1 METGYRLSSVGSLD
15 SRSGLV
21 HFTLMVKVF
30 PLASLKNDKLG
41 DYGSWIPTFVGRDW
55 SVWIGFSM
63 FNSNVNRYLSTI

>member
-41 DYGSWIPTFVGRDW
+41 GLWRLDTDFR
-55 SVWIGFSM
+55 
-63 FNSNVNRYLSTI
+63 R